1 MDNNKRGPYSSPR
14 QKQRRQDILRAAVQ
28 QIGERGLSA
37 VTMKDIAEASGVATK
52 TLYNLYGSR
61 DLLLLE
67 AASGILDA
75 LESSV
80 GVQAAEP
87 GIPRLLAYTERAM
100 ACFDEDGEFARFT
113 ISILFAGE
121 AGHPTVQHQLGLVQV
136 LARECLQEAAAR
148 GELVPGT
155 SIEDVARII
164 SANQWGVALLWEK
177 GMMDLEQMKTHTLL
191 SHLLTLASV
200 TRGERRKALEKES
213 QDLQRCLSV
222 PEAGDVVP
230 ISRGRRH

>member
-14 QKQRRQDILRAAVQ
+14 QKQRRQDIMRAAVE
-28 QIGERGLSA
+28 QIEARGLSA
-37 VTMKDIAEASGVATK
+37 VTMKDIAEASGVSTK

-75 LESSV
+75 LETSTQ
-80 GVQAAEP
+80 VQAAEP

-100 ACFDEDGEFARFT
+100 ACFDMDGEFARFT
-113 ISILFAGE
+113 ISILLAGE
-121 AGHPTVQHQLGLVQV
+121 TDHPTVQHQLGLVQV
-136 LARECLQEAAAR
+136 LAEECLAEADAR
-148 GELVPGT
+148 GEIVPGT
-155 SIEDVARII
+155 SIEDVSRII
-164 SANQWGVALLWEK
+164 AANQWGVALLWEK

-200 TRGERRKALEKES
+200 TRGRRRKALEKES
-213 QDLQRCLSV
+213 LDLQQRMSNPV
-222 PEAGDVVP
+222 SGDVVP
-230 ISRGRRH
+230 ISRGKRR